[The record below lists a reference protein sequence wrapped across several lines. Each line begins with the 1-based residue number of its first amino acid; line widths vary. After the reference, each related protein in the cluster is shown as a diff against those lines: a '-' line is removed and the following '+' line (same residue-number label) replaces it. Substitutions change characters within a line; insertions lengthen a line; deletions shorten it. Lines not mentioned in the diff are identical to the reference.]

1 MTVIK
6 RSSFQ
11 SKILELLLCIV
22 SYNYADVKHQIW
34 INFPYC
40 PV

>member
-22 SYNYADVKHQIW
+22 SYNNADVKRQIR